1 MEIMNAGGGIA
12 STVRQTRA
20 ASVDTLITQAQ
31 LHLRRMLAHGTKTAE
46 SKTGYGLDTHTEET
60 ILRLNEQGP
69 VELAATFLG
78 AHAIPIEYS
87 DCPDEYANPVCDEML
102 LAVKEWWERNAAG
115 HPLPFVDVFCETG
128 AFNLD
133 QSRRILERARTLGFP
148 LKIHA
153 DEFSSLDGA
162 SLVVELDA
170 TSADHLV
177 YTSAEEILAL

>member
-20 ASVDTLITQAQ
+20 ASIDTLVTQAR
-31 LHLRRMLAHGTKTAE
+31 HRLRRMLSHGTTTTE

-69 VELAATFLG
+69 IELATTFLG
-78 AHAIPIEYS
+78 AHAIPIEYFN
-87 DCPDEYANPVCDEML
+87 CPDEYTNLVCVEML
-102 LAVKEWWERNAAG
+102 PAMKEWREKNAVG
-115 HPLPFVDVFCETG
+115 HPLPFVAVFCETG

-133 QSRRILERARTLGFP
+133 QSRLILERARTLGFP
-148 LKIHA
+148 LKIHV
-153 DEFSSLDGA
+153 DEFYGLGGA
-162 SLVVELDA
+162 GLAVELDA

-177 YTSAEEILAL
+177 YTSAEDILAL